1 MGKDFGLAVWG
12 YFLEGQAFTLGLEM
26 ETDTEVF
33 GGEGR
38 KSENETESQRG
49 GRLSVAKYHRKIEM
63 RSKWKEQRHK
73 GKNTVC
79 SENRNAVEVVHYC

>member
-38 KSENETESQRG
+38 KSENETEPERGETECCQISQEDRDEEQMEG
-49 GRLSVAKYHRKIEM
+49 AK
-63 RSKWKEQRHK
+63 
-73 GKNTVC
+73 T
-79 SENRNAVEVVHYC
+79 

>member
-12 YFLEGQAFTLGLEM
+12 YFLEDQAFTLGLEM

-38 KSENETESQRG
+38 KSENETERAREG
-49 GRLSVAKYHRKIEM
+49 GD
-63 RSKWKEQRHK
+63 
-73 GKNTVC
+73 
-79 SENRNAVEVVHYC
+79 